1 MLNRMFR
8 DLHQNI
14 KKLYNGS
21 NIITINKLFHHSLRY
36 PETQKLLKKY
46 KGNLS
51 VLDKGM
57 YEYINQHESKKNEK
71 PKSPKAVKGHTSG
84 GIEIILREFINE
96 EANDFFSSNLNPE
109 FIYQEEDVI
118 EFIRLAAN
126 FEAKRLTRNA
136 QETGQVP
143 TPDDISIFSF
153 IRAIIEFCKSSE
165 KYSHIFKLLQQS
177 GFDIEKFEKDF
188 ENNRNESKNL
198 IAELCTNLNE
208 KAEAGKIQ
216 EVIGR
221 QIEIEQLTNILKKM
235 KANNPVLVGKAG
247 VGKTAIVE
255 GLAKKIV
262 NGEVPDALKN
272 AVIYEL
278 RVMDMVKG
286 TSFRGQFEQK
296 MSDLLR
302 EFKEKEDNNHE
313 LPILFIDELH
323 TIMGAGSGGNSSLDF
338 SNIIK
343 PALARGELRTIG
355 ATTTDEWY
363 KFIKENP
370 ALDRRF
376 IPVTVKESSPEDTL
390 KILQGILPLYE
401 KNHNVKYS
409 AGTLERAI
417 DLGQRFIT
425 DNAFPDKA
433 FDLIDYSGAMCAV
446 KGKKKVEIDDIEHAL
461 ARHKNIDLD
470 AIVESRKDSLKPL
483 APQIKQVIFG
493 QDDAVNIVCRTVE
506 KSLAGLNSVDRPY
519 GAFLFTGPT
528 GTGKTELA
536 KQIAKAMK
544 AHFHRIDMSEMK
556 ESHSVAKLIG
566 SPAGY
571 VGYDDGSSLT
581 KIINENPRTVLLL
594 DEIEKAHPDVLK
606 LFLQVMDYG
615 KLTNSKGKEIN
626 FRNVLLIMTSN
637 AGIENKT
644 GSIGISN
651 TVDNSSSINKLEIEK
666 IFPPE
671 FRGRLTGNGPVEFKP
686 LSEDSLN
693 KIVNKYIKEVQ
704 VERLNKLNIELKLSP
719 KAVSRLVSI
728 GLTKQLGA
736 RPIKDEV
743 ENKII
748 DQLSELV
755 LFGKL
760 KGLKKMT
767 TVDVDLDK
775 NNNFILKF

>member
-1 MLNRMFR
+1 MFR
-8 DLHQNI
+8 DLYQNI
-14 KKLYNGS
+14 KTLYNGS
-21 NIITINKLFHHSLRY
+21 NIITVNKFIHHSLRY
-36 PETQKLLKKY
+36 PETQKILKKY
-46 KGNLS
+46 KCNVDL
-51 VLDKGM
+51 LNKGLF
-57 YEYINQHESKKNEK
+57 EYINQHESKKSAK
-71 PKSPKAVKGHTSG
+71 TPKSKTTHHKTASG
-84 GIEIILREFINE
+84 VEIIFRELLSDE
-96 EANDFFSSNLNPE
+96 THEFFSENLNPE
-109 FIYQEEDVI
+109 HVYQEEDLLELI
-118 EFIRLAAN
+118 KLAVN

-136 QETGQVP
+136 QETGQIPV
-143 TPDDISIFSF
+143 PDDISIFSF
-153 IRAIIEFCKSSE
+153 IRAVIEFCKSSE
-165 KYSHIFKLLQQS
+165 KYAHLKKLLDDS
-177 GFDIEKFEKDF
+177 GFDVEKFVKDF
-188 ENNRNESKNL
+188 ESNRNESKNL
-198 IAELCTNLNE
+198 ISELCTNLNE

-221 QIEIEQLTNILKKM
+221 QVEIEQLTNILKKF
-235 KANNPVLVGKAG
+235 KKNNPILVGKAG

-262 NGEVPDALKN
+262 AGDVPDALKN

-296 MSDLLR
+296 MSDLLS
-302 EFKEKEDNNHE
+302 EFKEKEESNNE

-323 TIMGAGSGGNSSLDF
+323 TIMGAGSGGNSGLDF

-376 IPVTVKESSPEDTL
+376 IAITVKESSPEDTL

-417 DLGQRFIT
+417 ELGQQFIV

-433 FDLIDYSGAMCAV
+433 FDLIDYAGSMCAV
-446 KGKKKVEIDDIEHAL
+446 KGKKKVEIEDVEYAL

-470 AIVESRKDSLKPL
+470 AILESRKDSLKPL
-483 APQIKQVIFG
+483 APQLKQVIFG
-493 QDDAVNIVCRTVE
+493 QDDAVNIVCRAVE

-544 AHFHRIDMSEMK
+544 AHFHRLDCSEFK

-594 DEIEKAHPDVLK
+594 DEVEKAHPDVIK

-615 KLTNSKGKEIN
+615 KLTDSKGKEIN

-637 AGIENKT
+637 AGVESSSST
-644 GSIGISN
+644 IGIGLSSAKN
-651 TVDNSSSINKLEIEK
+651 DSSSTINKLEIEK
-666 IFPPE
+666 LFSPE
-671 FRGRLTGNGPVEFKP
+671 FRARLTGNGPVEFKP
-686 LSEDSLN
+686 LAKDSLN

-704 VERLNKLNIELKLSP
+704 IERLNKLNISLELSSKVVD
-719 KAVSRLVSI
+719 KLVSL

-736 RPIKDEV
+736 RPIREEV
-743 ENKII
+743 ESKII
-748 DQLSELV
+748 DQLTELV

-767 TVDVDLDK
+767 TVTVDLDK
-775 NNNFILKF
+775 NGNFSLKF